1 MIVNAVPGRSR
12 LGVYPHLEPL
22 NGYPLGMREQKP
34 LPFLQAVIDDSGSD
48 KGDRRLFMAG
58 FISTTENWALFSGA
72 WATELRAGKPIS
84 YLKMREAN
92 SRDGEFDGWTQAE
105 VSEKLA
111 RLKAVIDH
119 FEPMSFHNSMSRS
132 ADWEAFRAIAP
143 RGLGNAHFSCTFG
156 IVSSVCRFVASQ
168 KHLSRIEFIFDT
180 QAEIEDEID
189 LFFEYMAE
197 SIPKEARALIARKPR
212 YEDDKKFAPLQAAD
226 MLAWHLRRR
235 HEDHGSWM
243 KESDDLAPIS
253 SSAHL
258 DCGDLDVALPSTH
271 KGVAEQMDGVK
282 GLKSKGE
289 WQRMKK
295 DARRLQ
301 AAGYVPPADSSRDV
315 HLRAFKRW
323 QRVRAFKNW
332 LRGFLG
338 H

>member
-1 MIVNAVPGRSR
+1 
-12 LGVYPHLEPL
+12 
-22 NGYPLGMREQKP
+22 MREQKP
-34 LPFLQAVIDDSGSD
+34 FAYLQATIDDSGSD

-58 FISTTENWALFSGA
+58 FISTTENWALFSDA
-72 WATELRAGKPIS
+72 WAAELRAGKPIN

-92 SRDGEFDGWTQAE
+92 GRDGEFHGWTQAE

-111 RLKAVIDH
+111 RLKAVIDY
-119 FEPMSFHNSMSRS
+119 FGLMSFHNSMSRS
-132 ADWEAFRAIAP
+132 ADWEAFREVAP

-156 IVSSVCRFVASQ
+156 IVSSVSRFVASQ
-168 KHLSRIEFIFDT
+168 KHSNKIEFIFDT
-180 QAEIEDEID
+180 QVEIEDEVD
-189 LFFEYMAE
+189 LLFEYMAQ
-197 SIPKEARALIARKPR
+197 SIPKEARALVARKPR
-212 YEDDKKFAPLQAAD
+212 YENDKTFAPLQAAD

-258 DCGDLDVALPSTH
+258 DCGDLDMILRSTY
-271 KGVAEQMDGVK
+271 KGVAEQMSGVN

-295 DARRLQ
+295 EMRRLM
-301 AAGYVPPADSSRDV
+301 AAGYAPPASLSREI
-315 HLRAFKRW
+315 HLRAFMRW

-332 LRGFLG
+332 LRGFF
-338 H
+338 

>member
-1 MIVNAVPGRSR
+1 
-12 LGVYPHLEPL
+12 
-22 NGYPLGMREQKP
+22 
-34 LPFLQAVIDDSGSD
+34 
-48 KGDRRLFMAG
+48 MAG
-58 FISTTENWALFSGA
+58 FISTAENWALFSDA
-72 WATELRAGKPIS
+72 WAAELRAGKPIN

-92 SRDGEFDGWTQAE
+92 GRDGEFDSWTQAE

-111 RLKAVIDH
+111 RLKAVIDY
-119 FEPMSFHNSMSRS
+119 FKPMSFHNSMSRS

-168 KHLSRIEFIFDT
+168 KHPNKIEFIFDT
-180 QAEIEDEID
+180 QAEIEDEVD
-189 LFFEYMAE
+189 LFFGYMAE

-212 YEDDKKFAPLQAAD
+212 YEDDKIFAPLQAAD

-258 DCGDLDVALPSTH
+258 DCGDLDMVLPNTH

-282 GLKSKGE
+282 GLASKGE

-295 DARRLQ
+295 EARRLQ
-301 AAGYVPPADSSRDV
+301 AAGYVPPANSSREV
-315 HLRAFKRW
+315 HFRAFMRW

-332 LRGFLG
+332 LRGFFG
-338 H
+338 R